1 MMKPK
6 VNVAIISIS
15 LAKGGAER
23 FASLLSKMIEAEN
36 IAVHNIII
44 NDAVDFDYKGK
55 LYNLGT
61 AATSTFSVFKK
72 IEKGYLL
79 YKYLKNNDIDVIV
92 DNRPRNH
99 YVRELLTMLIYGSRK
114 KIFVIHSFNLKNYFP
129 SPQFLSQKLYR
140 NASKLV
146 CVSNEIEQS
155 IRQKFNFWNTI
166 TIYNPFEVAEN
177 VVAEKVSD
185 QEKYILFFGRLDEK
199 VKNFSLMLEAFS
211 QSEIYKAG
219 YCLYVLGEGPDL
231 VFIQNKIKELEL
243 EPFIKILPFV
253 KNPQQWVAKAKYT
266 ILTSRYEGFPMSLV
280 ESLALGTPVVAVD
293 CKSGPKEIVKP
304 EQNGLLVQNNNVQEL
319 SKAMKRMIEDEKLYN
334 FCKKNASESV
344 EHLSLDTISK
354 QWKALILFDNND

>member
-1 MMKPK
+1 MKPK

-23 FASLLSKMIEAEN
+23 FASLLSKMIEAKN

-44 NDAVDFDYKGK
+44 NDAVDYDYKGK

-61 AATSTFSVFKK
+61 AAKSTFSVFKK

-79 YKYLKNNDIDVIV
+79 YKYLKNNNIDVII

-99 YVRELLTMLIYGSRK
+99 YIRELLTMLIYGSRK
-114 KIFVIHSFNLKNYFP
+114 KIFVVHSFNLKNYFP
-129 SPQFLSQKLYR
+129 SPKFLSQKLYR
-140 NASKLV
+140 NATKLV
-146 CVSNEIEQS
+146 CVSKEIEES
-155 IRQKFNFWNTI
+155 IHEKFSFLNTT
-166 TIYNPFEVAEN
+166 TIYNPFEVFDTI
-177 VVAEKVSD
+177 VSEKVSEN
-185 QEKYILFFGRLDEK
+185 EKYILFFGRFDEK

-219 YCLYVLGEGPDL
+219 YSLYLLGEGSDL
-231 VFIQNKIKELEL
+231 VFIQNKIKELQLDE
-243 EPFIKILPFV
+243 FVKILHFV
-253 KNPQQWVAKAKYT
+253 KNPQEWIAKAKFT
-266 ILTSRYEGFPMSLV
+266 ILTSQYEGFPMSLV
-280 ESLALGTPVVAVD
+280 ESLAVGTPVVAVD
-293 CKSGPKEIVKP
+293 CKSGPKEIVKS
-304 EQNGLLVQNNNVQEL
+304 EHNGLLVENHNVPGL

-354 QWKALILFDNND
+354 QWKALILFDTND